1 MVDLS
6 YRPGITLFY
15 AVFLQ
20 DFDILELALADGVEI
35 DPIGVLGVDI
45 LQAP

>member
-6 YRPGITLFY
+6 YRPGITLFD
-15 AVFLQ
+15 AVRLQ
-20 DFDILELALADGVEI
+20 FVDILKLALADGVEI
-35 DPIGVLGVDI
+35 DSIGVLGIDI